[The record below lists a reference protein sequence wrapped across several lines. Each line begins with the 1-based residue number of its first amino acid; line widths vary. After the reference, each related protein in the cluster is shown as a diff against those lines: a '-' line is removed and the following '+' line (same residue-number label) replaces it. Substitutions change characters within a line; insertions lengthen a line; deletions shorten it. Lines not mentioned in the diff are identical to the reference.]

1 MSLDDGI
8 LGEWLDQQV
17 GDTMPVQSAPLT
29 GGGSC
34 ELFSVKRGSEH
45 WVLRRAPL
53 NASSTTAH
61 NVLREFELLDK
72 IKTTDVRIAQPI
84 ASCDDAQIAGGDFY
98 LMDFVDGEPIRRTI
112 PTAYENSAEEQSR
125 ALNDHVDVL
134 ADIHNVDWRSCGLD
148 EFGTP
153 EGFLERQIPRWTAQ
167 LDSYQCRDLPGV
179 GEVSRWLEANLP
191 NEQPAALFHG
201 DYKLDNLLFSR
212 TAPAAVRAVVDWEM
226 ASVGDPL
233 VDLAWTL
240 IFYPSVENPLALGMG
255 RTGGNFLV
263 DSLPTP
269 VEIVERYAKA
279 TGRDV
284 SRLDWYR
291 VFAPWKLAIVLEGSF
306 AKHKRGESDNPA
318 HEFFGATADLLFG
331 RASELA
337 RQGAA

>member
-8 LGEWLDQQV
+8 LGEWIDQQL
-17 GDTMPVQSAPLT
+17 GDKVPVRSTALT

-53 NASSTTAH
+53 NASSDTAH

-72 IKTTDVRIAQPI
+72 LKTTDVRIAQPI
-84 ASCDDAQIAGGDFY
+84 TSCDDAQIAGGDFY
-98 LMDFVDGEPIRRTI
+98 LMGFVDGEPIRRTL
-112 PTAYENSAEEQSR
+112 PEAYEGSTEAQSR
-125 ALNDHVDVL
+125 ALNDHADVL
-134 ADIHNVDWRSCGLD
+134 ADIHNVDWRSCGL
-148 EFGTP
+148 ENFGTP
-153 EGFLERQIPRWTAQ
+153 DGFLERQVPRWTAQ
-167 LDSYQCRDLPGV
+167 LDSYQCRELPGV
-179 GEVSRWLEANLP
+179 GEVSTWLEANLP

-212 TAPAAVRAVVDWEM
+212 NRPAEVRAVVDWEM
-226 ASVGDPL
+226 ASIGDPL

-240 IFYPSVENPLALGMG
+240 IFYPSLENSLALGMG
-255 RTGGNFLV
+255 GSGGGFLI

-269 VEIVERYAKA
+269 AQIVERYAKA

-284 SRLDWYR
+284 SRFDWYQ

-306 AKHKRGESDNPA
+306 SKHVRGESHNAA
-318 HEFFGATADLLFG
+318 HKSFGAMADLLFA
-331 RASELA
+331 RAREVA
-337 RQGAA
+337 RQGAL

>member
-201 DYKLDNLLFSR
+201 REPTCSWDGSHWGKLSCRFSAHPSGNR
-212 TAPAAVRAVVDWEM
+212 GAIRQGNGTRRI
-226 ASVGDPL
+226 SVGL
-233 VDLAWTL
+233 VSR
-240 IFYPSVENPLALGMG
+240 I
-255 RTGGNFLV
+255 R
-263 DSLPTP
+263 P
-269 VEIVERYAKA
+269 VETRNRARGQLREAQ
-279 TGRDV
+279 
-284 SRLDWYR
+284 
-291 VFAPWKLAIVLEGSF
+291 
-306 AKHKRGESDNPA
+306 KR
-318 HEFFGATADLLFG
+318 
-331 RASELA
+331 RI
-337 RQGAA
+337 R